1 MKRLIRI
8 SAPLL
13 SAVGLAACV
22 TNAGLVESWQG
33 KTLDDLIF
41 AWGPPTSDTKLAD
54 GRRVIAYTHTEE
66 GDSRIETTGNIT
78 RVVRDSN
85 RTCSY
90 VFRSNP
96 AGIVTSFNRSGHP
109 AACQRILW
117 GKPGAPGW
125 QPAGQAKP
133 RTTAPTS

>member
-1 MKRLIRI
+1 MNRI
-8 SAPLL
+8 ARYAALFAG
-13 SAVGLAACV
+13 AVAVSACV

-33 KTLDDLIF
+33 RTLDDLIF
-41 AWGPPTSDTKLAD
+41 AWGPPSSDTRLAD

-66 GDSRIETTGNIT
+66 GDSRIETSGNIT
-78 RVVRDSN
+78 RVFRDSD

-125 QPAGQAKP
+125 QPPGQARP
-133 RTTAPTS
+133 QTTAPTS